1 MYGKAAIRKLWL
13 LELYQNKTSFV
24 LSDSELSS
32 DLYNYNDSNTLLYGF
47 RAYILFIPVY
57 KFKTMVETQL
67 MRFRLEVM

>member
-32 DLYNYNDSNTLLYGF
+32 DLYNYNDSNTLLYGL
-47 RAYILFIPVY
+47 RAYIWFIPVY
-57 KFKTMVETQL
+57 KFKTVVETQL
-67 MRFRLEVM
+67 MRLRLEVM

>member
-32 DLYNYNDSNTLLYGF
+32 DLYNYNDSNTLLYGL

-57 KFKTMVETQL
+57 KFKTVVETQL